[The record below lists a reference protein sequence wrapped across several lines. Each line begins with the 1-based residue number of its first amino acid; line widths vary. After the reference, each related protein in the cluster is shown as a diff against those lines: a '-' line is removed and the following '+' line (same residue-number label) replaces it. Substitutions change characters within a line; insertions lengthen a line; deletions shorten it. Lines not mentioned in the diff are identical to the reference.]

1 MNCKYAAYGY
11 VLSCGEMSLQSG
23 TLCPMGRLDL
33 QPATAWGEIAAAGV
47 AGADASVVEPAGPVA
62 TGRLSIID
70 AAAGLADF
78 TSVAAQRGHAAGL
91 LLRVEALSATAAAA
105 VNSLVV
111 IDESNA
117 AQLRAV
123 VE

>member
-1 MNCKYAAYGY
+1 M
-11 VLSCGEMSLQSG
+11 E
-23 TLCPMGRLDL
+23 RLDL
-33 QPATAWGEIAAAGV
+33 QPATAWRGITAAGV
-47 AGADASVVEPAGPVA
+47 AGADTASVEPAGPIA

-78 TSVAAQRGHAAGL
+78 TSVAAQQGHAAGL
-91 LLRVEALSATAAAA
+91 LLRVEALSTAAAAA

-111 IDESNA
+111 ADEWNA
-117 AQLRAV
+117 TQLRSV